1 MKKILSV
8 VTLMLFIA
16 ALSMPVS
23 AQDPPKDSLKT
34 EKGCPKSGD
43 KKCIKTCDHKDCTK
57 TCDKAKKPGC
67 CKEDK
72 TK

>member
-8 VTLMLFIA
+8 VTLVLFIA
-16 ALSMPVS
+16 ALSMPIS
-23 AQDPPKDSLKT
+23 AQEPPKDSLKT
-34 EKGCPKSGD
+34 EKSCPKSGD
-43 KKCIKTCDHKDCTK
+43 KKCTKDCKK